1 MEIDKFSK
9 YKALLDSLL
18 KNSLDDK
25 LKSLEQRGKEHE
37 SIISSSKEITKNI
50 AVLTLKIQEQLLLKL
65 KEKKKNSI
73 IKIKKTFIRNATSPK
88 SLIIKRRQSGMRTP
102 MRPTQTASKHSG
114 TKTSGN
120 TKKLDFKLRRHMTEI
135 SDLNKTVIEKA
146 KTTFNNKKFKKEDIE
161 NSKLNKTFLN
171 SFNKKFEKKKLNG
184 TSMISLR
191 LKDKEKSS
199 VNLID
204 LYNYTNDN
212 IKNKEN
218 EKNKNENIKNRNKNN
233 GLTNKSLKNNENI
246 NNDCNKSL
254 IKRALVR
261 KKTVTSK
268 NTLLNSSK
276 KSKFKSSNSIIK
288 LKNKK
293 TYDSYISTKVPIKT
307 KKTNDKIENSNKK
320 NVILGYSNKKPEKEK
335 VIKNEKITN
344 ENNNKQKLFSMDTI
358 EINLQKSDPLLND
371 EPLLI
376 TPITDSDFQKGTE
389 IFSNLKDENKSKN
402 IIELFGDKELCLD
415 KIFEFISL
423 IDLIQLKRVSKFFNT
438 KILNYFVKNLSETK
452 NRLISIKNEISSI
465 SEQKSLSDI
474 KFSEGAK
481 SSIKLLNE
489 NTMIKFFQG
498 SRPPRDD
505 ILFIFEVF
513 FQMINKP
520 IKDEN
525 NNKKT
530 FWEKCCLYFLNETH
544 GKIGDM
550 LNNIIKDN
558 KIDISEDNL
567 YKIYILVKD
576 KLDIII
582 PSHFNKIC
590 STTPLITFYIKDIL
604 NFLGISTDEDD
615 IKQNGYWTYT
625 FIINAIEKK
634 INKIKNFE

>member
-25 LKSLEQRGKEHE
+25 LKLLEKRGKEHE
-37 SIISSSKEITKNI
+37 SIISTSKEITNNI

-73 IKIKKTFIRNATSPK
+73 IKIKKTIVRNTTSPK
-88 SLIIKRRQSGMRTP
+88 SLIIKRRQSGLRTP
-102 MRPTQTASKHSG
+102 MRLAQTASKY
-114 TKTSGN
+114 SGN
-120 TKKLDFKLRRHMTEI
+120 KMSGNKKLNFRLRRNMTEV
-135 SDLNKTVIEKA
+135 SDLRKTMIEKTKSA
-146 KTTFNNKKFKKEDIE
+146 FNNKKFKKETIE

-171 SFNKKFEKKKLNG
+171 SFNKKFDKKKLNG

-191 LKDKEKSS
+191 LKDKEKSNQ
-199 VNLID
+199 NLMD
-204 LYNYTNDN
+204 LYNFTNDN

-218 EKNKNENIKNRNKNN
+218 GTKKNVNIKSRNKNDD
-233 GLTNKSLKNNENI
+233 LTNKVLKNNENVND
-246 NNDCNKSL
+246 NNNNKSL
-254 IKRALVR
+254 IKRPLVR
-261 KKTVTSK
+261 KKTQTYK
-268 NTLLNSSK
+268 NTLLNSSR
-276 KSKFKSSNSIIK
+276 KSKFESSNSIIK
-288 LKNKK
+288 LKIRKA
-293 TYDSYISTKVPIKT
+293 YDSNNSNKISIKR
-307 KKTNDKIENSNKK
+307 KKTNEKIENSNKK

-335 VIKNEKITN
+335 VIKNEKKNN
-344 ENNNKQKLFSMDTI
+344 EINNKEKLFSMET
-358 EINLQKSDPLLND
+358 NLQKGEPLLND

-376 TPITDSDFQKGTE
+376 TPITDSDFQKGTD
-389 IFSNLKDENKSKN
+389 IFSNIKNYNKSKN
-402 IIELFGDKELCLD
+402 IIELFRDKELILD
-415 KIFEFISL
+415 KIFTFISL
-423 IDLIQLKRVSKFFNT
+423 IDLIQLKRASKFFNT
-438 KILNYFVKNLSETK
+438 KILNFFVKNLSETK

-465 SEQKSLSDI
+465 SDQKNLNDM
-474 KFSEGAK
+474 KFSQGAE

-489 NTMIKFFQG
+489 NIMNKFFQE
-498 SRPPRDD
+498 SKPPRDD

-513 FQMINKP
+513 FQLINRP
-520 IKDEN
+520 IKDSYT
-525 NNKKT
+525 NKKA
-530 FWEKCCLYFLNETH
+530 FWEKCCLYFLNEGN

-550 LNNIIKDN
+550 LNNIVKDN
-558 KIDISEDNL
+558 KIDVSEDNL
-567 YKIYILVKD
+567 YKVYTLVKD

-604 NFLGISTDEDD
+604 NFIGISKDEDD

>member
-25 LKSLEQRGKEHE
+25 LKLLEQRSKDHE
-37 SIISSSKEITKNI
+37 SIISTTKEITNNI

-73 IKIKKTFIRNATSPK
+73 IKIKRTFIRNTTSPK
-88 SLIIKRRQSGMRTP
+88 SFIIKRRQSGMRTP
-102 MRPTQTASKHSG
+102 IRPTQTVSKQSG
-114 TKTSGN
+114 TKTSIN

-146 KTTFNNKKFKKEDIE
+146 KTTFNNQKFKKETIE
-161 NSKLNKTFLN
+161 NSKINKTFLN

-184 TSMISLR
+184 TSIISLR
-191 LKDKEKSS
+191 LKDKDKDKSS
-199 VNLID
+199 INLID

-218 EKNKNENIKNRNKNN
+218 GKNKNENIKSRNKNN
-233 GLTNKSLKNNENI
+233 GLTNKSFKNNENI

-261 KKTVTSK
+261 KKRVTSK

-276 KSKFKSSNSIIK
+276 KNKFQSSNSIQK

-293 TYDSYISTKVPIKT
+293 TYDSYNSTKAPNKT

-320 NVILGYSNKKPEKEK
+320 NIILGYNNKKPEKEK
-335 VIKNEKITN
+335 VIKNEKIADD
-344 ENNNKQKLFSMDTI
+344 NNNKQKLFSMDTI
-358 EINLQKSDPLLND
+358 EKNLQKSDPLLND

-376 TPITDSDFQKGTE
+376 TPITDSDFLKGAE
-389 IFSNLKDENKSKN
+389 IFSNLKDYNKSKN
-402 IIELFGDKELCLD
+402 IIELFRDKELYFD

-423 IDLIQLKRVSKFFNT
+423 VDLIQLKRVSKFFNT

-452 NRLISIKNEISSI
+452 TRLISIKNEISSI
-465 SEQKSLSDI
+465 SEQKSLSDM
-474 KFSEGAK
+474 KFSEGAE

-489 NTMIKFFQG
+489 NIMIKFFQE

-520 IKDEN
+520 IKDAY

-530 FWEKCCLYFLNETH
+530 FWEKCCLYFLNEAH

-550 LNNIIKDN
+550 LNNIIKNN
-558 KIDISEDNL
+558 KID
-567 YKIYILVKD
+567 V
-576 KLDIII
+576 
-582 PSHFNKIC
+582 F
-590 STTPLITFYIKDIL
+590 F
-604 NFLGISTDEDD
+604 
-615 IKQNGYWTYT
+615 
-625 FIINAIEKK
+625 
-634 INKIKNFE
+634 

>member
-1 MEIDKFSK
+1 MEIDKFSR

-25 LKSLEQRGKEHE
+25 LKLLEQRGKEHE
-37 SIISSSKEITKNI
+37 SILSTTKEITNNI

-65 KEKKKNSI
+65 KEKKRNSI
-73 IKIKKTFIRNATSPK
+73 KKSFIRNTTSPK

-102 MRPTQTASKHSG
+102 IRPAQTASKQSG

-120 TKKLDFKLRRHMTEI
+120 AKKLDFKLRRHMTEL
-135 SDLNKTVIEKA
+135 SDLNKTLIEK
-146 KTTFNNKKFKKEDIE
+146 KSSFYNKKFKKETIE

-199 VNLID
+199 QNLID

-212 IKNKEN
+212 INNKEN
-218 EKNKNENIKNRNKNN
+218 EKNKNENIKSRNKNN

-246 NNDCNKSL
+246 NNDCNKSF
-254 IKRALVR
+254 IKRNLVR

-276 KSKFKSSNSIIK
+276 KSKFQSSNSIIK

-293 TYDSYISTKVPIKT
+293 TYDSYNSTKVHIKT

-320 NVILGYSNKKPEKEK
+320 NVILGYSNKKSEKEK
-335 VIKNEKITN
+335 VIKNGKITN
-344 ENNNKQKLFSMDTI
+344 ENNNKEKLFSMDII
-358 EINLQKSDPLLND
+358 EKNLQKNDPLLND

-402 IIELFGDKELCLD
+402 IIELFGDKELCID
-415 KIFEFISL
+415 KILEFISL

-465 SEQKSLSDI
+465 SEKKSLSDI
-474 KFSEGAK
+474 KFSEGAE

-489 NTMIKFFQG
+489 NTMIKFFQE

-520 IKDEN
+520 IKDTY

-530 FWEKCCLYFLNETH
+530 FWEKCCLYFLNEAH

-550 LNNIIKDN
+550 LNNIVKDN
-558 KIDISEDNL
+558 KMDVSEDNL

-576 KLDIII
+576 KLDIIV

-590 STTPLITFYIKDIL
+590 ITTHLITFYIKDIL

>member
-25 LKSLEQRGKEHE
+25 LKLLEKRGKEHE
-37 SIISSSKEITKNI
+37 FIISSSKEITNNI

-73 IKIKKTFIRNATSPK
+73 IKIKSTIIRNATSPK
-88 SLIIKRRQSGMRTP
+88 SLIIKRRQSGLRTP
-102 MRPTQTASKHSG
+102 IKPAQATSKLSG

-120 TKKLDFKLRRHMTEI
+120 KNLDFRLRRHMTEV
-135 SDLNKTVIEKA
+135 SDLNKTMIEKTKSA
-146 KTTFNNKKFKKEDIE
+146 INNKRFKKETIE
-161 NSKLNKTFLN
+161 ISKLNKTFLN

-191 LKDKEKSS
+191 LKDKIKPNK
-199 VNLID
+199 NLMD
-204 LYNYTNDN
+204 LYNYTNYN

-218 EKNKNENIKNRNKNN
+218 GTKKNGNIKSRNKNN
-233 GLTNKSLKNNENI
+233 DPMNKELKNNEHS
-246 NNDCNKSL
+246 NDYNSKNL
-254 IKRALVR
+254 IKRVLVK
-261 KKTVTSK
+261 KKTLTNK

-276 KSKFKSSNSIIK
+276 KSKLESSNSILK

-293 TYDSYISTKVPIKT
+293 IYDSYNSTKIPIKR
-307 KKTNDKIENSNKK
+307 KKTNEKIENSNKK
-320 NVILGYSNKKPEKEK
+320 NVILGYSNKKPVKEK
-335 VIKNEKITN
+335 VIKNEKIYN
-344 ENNNKQKLFSMDTI
+344 ENNNREKLFSMET
-358 EINLQKSDPLLND
+358 NLQKSDPLLND

-376 TPITDSDFQKGTE
+376 TPITDSDFQKGTD
-389 IFSNLKDENKSKN
+389 IFSNIKDYNKSKN
-402 IIELFGDKELCLD
+402 IFELFGDKELYLD
-415 KIFEFISL
+415 KIFEFISFV
-423 IDLIQLKRVSKFFNT
+423 DLIQLKRVSKFFNS
-438 KILNYFVKNLSETK
+438 KVLNYFVKNLIETK
-452 NRLISIKNEISSI
+452 NSLIAIKNEISSI
-465 SEQKSLSDI
+465 SGQKNLNDM
-474 KFSEGAK
+474 KFSEGAE

-489 NTMIKFFQG
+489 NIMNKFFQEPK
-498 SRPPRDD
+498 PPRDD

-513 FQMINKP
+513 FQLINKP
-520 IKDEN
+520 IKDAYI
-525 NNKKT
+525 NKKA
-530 FWEKCCLYFLNETH
+530 FWEKCCSYFLNEGN

-550 LNNIIKDN
+550 LNNIVKDN
-558 KIDISEDNL
+558 KIDVSEDNL
-567 YKIYILVKD
+567 YKVYILVKD
-576 KLDIII
+576 KLDIIV